1 MMKRFVKKAVSGCLI
16 VMSVFLPIC
25 VNMVSGD
32 DKVRGKKNYSDRYNG
47 RVGTYVSTGTENTV
61 KTSMVSASKI
71 TTNCNIYLMRYN
83 YNTGTYDADRSLHKV
98 DIEPGETKVI
108 RMVRSYQSAVYDY
121 YHGAENYA
129 SKSHNSAT
137 LIDSYKF
144 IAMQYYR

>member
-32 DKVRGKKNYSDRYNG
+32 DKVRGKKNYSDRYNV
-47 RVGTYVSTGTENTV
+47 RAGTYVSTGTENTV

-83 YNTGTYDADRSLHKV
+83 YNTGTYDADRSLYNV

-108 RMVRSYQSAVYDY
+108 RMVRNYQSAVYDY

>member
-1 MMKRFVKKAVSGCLI
+1 MKRFVKKAVTGCLI
-16 VMSVFLPIC
+16 AMSVFLPIC
-25 VNMVSGD
+25 ANMVSGD

-47 RVGTYVSTGTENTV
+47 RAGTYVSTGMEGTA
-61 KTSMVSASKI
+61 KTSMVSASKT

-83 YNTGTYDADRSLHKV
+83 YNTGTYDASRSLYNV
-98 DIEPGETKVI
+98 DIEPGGTKEI
-108 RMVRSYQSAVYDY
+108 RMVRNYQSAVYDY
-121 YHGAENYA
+121 YHGVENYA